1 MVEDKNKA
9 IAVGMNDHLA
19 KPLDSE
25 ALYRVLSR
33 ELKPLQQADADEANL
48 SHCEEQSDAAIS
60 QGRAPS
66 ARDRHGLRPRD
77 DGGLDKKPVLLI
89 LCPDKQQLKALAQS
103 AQAEYQVKVATT
115 YDQATK
121 LIQAG
126 AINQAWLKEGW
137 EAQTDELIKQL
148 TAAKIE
154 IHRG

>member
-33 ELKPLQQADADEANL
+33 DLIADAPPE
-48 SHCEEQSDAAIS
+48 
-60 QGRAPS
+60 
-66 ARDRHGLRPRD
+66 
-77 DGGLDKKPVLLI
+77 KPVLLI

-103 AQAEYQVKVATT
+103 AKADYQVKVATT
-115 YDQATK
+115 YEQAIK

-126 AINQAWLKEGW
+126 GINQAWLKAGW